1 MRQLAKTAFR
11 VVTDSTADLPKAWA
25 EKYGIETVPLKV
37 LFGNE
42 SFRDRV
48 DLTDDQFYARL
59 GQAEKLPT
67 TSAPSPG
74 DFAEVYRK
82 LSIECDGVISI
93 HLGSNVS
100 ATVEAARIGASS
112 VEGFKVDVIDSRSVT
127 MPIAFLC
134 RIAAESPTLEE
145 AVKRV
150 NERVDKCRV
159 LALLDTL
166 RYVSMGGR
174 IGRAAYLLGSMLD
187 VKVILRVAGGPVE
200 SVDRIRTRSKGIVL
214 MLDHFRKDLPVE
226 YLGIVHSQAPED
238 AEALRQTLLGELP
251 IQEIE
256 IGEIG
261 AVLGTHT
268 GPKALAVVYI
278 RK

>member
-1 MRQLAKTAFR
+1 M
-11 VVTDSTADLPKAWA
+11 TDSTADLPKAWA

>member
-1 MRQLAKTAFR
+1 MAKSGFR
-11 VVTDSTADLPKAWA
+11 VVTDSTADLPVTWA
-25 EKYGIETVPLKV
+25 KEYGIETVPLKV

-48 DLTDDQFYARL
+48 DLTDAEFYSRL
-59 GQAEKLPT
+59 EQADKLPT

-74 DFAEVYRK
+74 EFAEMYEK
-82 LSIECDGVISI
+82 LSGECEGVISI

-100 ATVEAARIGASS
+100 ATVEAARVGASS
-112 VEGFKVDVIDSRSVT
+112 VDGFRVEVIDSKSVT

-134 RIAAESPTLEE
+134 KVAAESPNLE
-145 AVKRV
+145 AAIQRV
-150 NERVDKCRV
+150 NERIDKCRV

-166 RYVSMGGR
+166 KYVSMGGR
-174 IGRAAYLLGSMLD
+174 IGRAQYLIGSMLD
-187 VKVILRVAGGPVE
+187 VKAILRIAGGPVE
-200 SVDRIRTRSKGIVL
+200 SVDRIRTRGKGIAL
-214 MLDHFRKDLPVE
+214 TLDHFRKDLPVE

-238 AEALRQTLLGELP
+238 AEAVRQTIAKELP
-251 IQEIE
+251 GQEIE

-268 GPKALAVVYI
+268 GPRALAVTYI

>member
-1 MRQLAKTAFR
+1 VSTKSAFR

-48 DLTDDQFYARL
+48 DLTDDQFYERL
-59 GQAEKLPT
+59 GQADKLPT

-74 DFAEVYRK
+74 DFAEVYEK
-82 LSIECDGVISI
+82 LRGECDGVISI

-100 ATVEAARIGASS
+100 ATVEAARLGAAA
-112 VEGFKVDVIDSRSVT
+112 VEGFDVQVVDSKSVT

-134 RIAAESPTLEE
+134 KVAAESPTLEE

-166 RYVSMGGR
+166 KYVSMGGR
-174 IGRAAYLLGSMLD
+174 IGRAAYLIGSMLD
-187 VKVILRVAGGPVE
+187 VKAILLVAGGPVE
-200 SVDRIRTRSKGIVL
+200 TLDRTRTRGKAIAL
-214 MLDHFRKDLPVE
+214 TLDHFRKDLPIE
-226 YLGIVHSQAPED
+226 YLGIVHSQAADD
-238 AEALRQTLLGELP
+238 AEAVRQTLLEELP
-251 IQEIE
+251 GQEIE